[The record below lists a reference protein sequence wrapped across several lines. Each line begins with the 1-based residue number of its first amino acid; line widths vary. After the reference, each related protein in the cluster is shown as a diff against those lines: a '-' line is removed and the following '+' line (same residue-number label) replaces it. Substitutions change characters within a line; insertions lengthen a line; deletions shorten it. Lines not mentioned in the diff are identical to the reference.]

1 MRSVQ
6 SKSAPQG
13 EGLTP
18 PRLLIPVGDAKHLL
32 GDISTA
38 TLYRLFQRGELPSV
52 HVAGRRFVR
61 AADLSRYVA
70 ELAE

>member
-1 MRSVQ
+1 MD
-6 SKSAPQG
+6 SKSAQPG
-13 EGLTP
+13 EGLTS

-52 HVAGRRFVR
+52 RVAGRRFVR
-61 AADLSRYVA
+61 ADDLSRYVDQLP
-70 ELAE
+70 E